1 MRTSEVNPF
10 ISIQWNS
17 ILRNAVIE
25 IVGEKQ
31 AAELYNSQF
40 SPNPTIGELH
50 SRLGEMLGNP
60 SALGVERRIG
70 QAGFRYFLGQMGDE
84 LGLFL
89 PTLKLLPTR
98 QKTIKGFGILTDFYQ
113 NVNNEKVIFTE
124 TDVEYRLIIKKEG
137 ENYSKQ
143 YHGCHFLM
151 GFIQEYMAW
160 VGSGR
165 IFLVMES
172 ECRSNGHNSCIYNIS
187 KIPFD

>member
-10 ISIQWNS
+10 ISIQWIS

-113 NVNNEKVIFTE
+113 NVNSEKVIFTE
-124 TDVEYRLIIKKEG
+124 TDVEYRLIIKKEA

-165 IFLVMES
+165 NFLVMES
-172 ECRSNGHNSCIYNIS
+172 ECRSNGHNSCIYNIN